1 MREYVRLF
9 RSLRFAQ
16 ALGLELAWALAM
28 AVTFAVATWVGQRS
42 IQFASDERVA
52 YSVTLRWDLG
62 LVQIAVLALIVA
74 APLLLW
80 LVMRDPRP
88 RDDAATRNHR

>member
-1 MREYVRLF
+1 LRAYVRLF

-28 AVTFAVATWVGQRS
+28 AVTFVVATWLGQRS

-62 LVQIAVLALIVA
+62 ALQIAALALIVA

-80 LVMRDPRP
+80 LVMRDPRL
-88 RDDAATRNHR
+88 RDDAATRGRR

>member
-1 MREYVRLF
+1 VREYVRLF

-28 AVTFAVATWVGQRS
+28 AATFLVSTWMGERS

-62 LVQIAVLALIVA
+62 LVQVAALALIVA

-80 LVMRDPRP
+80 LVMRDPTL
-88 RDDAATRNHR
+88 RDDATPSPRR